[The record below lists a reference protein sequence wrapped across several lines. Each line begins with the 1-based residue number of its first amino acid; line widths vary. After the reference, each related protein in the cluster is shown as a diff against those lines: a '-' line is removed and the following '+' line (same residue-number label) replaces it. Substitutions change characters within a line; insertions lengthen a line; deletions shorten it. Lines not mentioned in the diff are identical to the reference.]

1 MRPSKRSRSTATLSM
16 VLSAMLA
23 AALGVSGCA
32 SVTSGSGGSG
42 GNAGTGGAAGG
53 GAGGTG
59 GTGGAGGAGGA
70 GGTGGEEPPPPPR
83 PTGVVIDSGGGTIKS
98 DQYQMD
104 VSVGGPVGKGKADS
118 PLHMLDY
125 YIPTSPQR

>member
-1 MRPSKRSRSTATLSM
+1 MRPSKRYRSTATLSM

-32 SVTSGSGGSG
+32 NVTSGTGGSG

-53 GAGGTG
+53 GAAGTGGTG
-59 GTGGAGGAGGA
+59 GTGGAGGM
-70 GGTGGEEPPPPPR
+70 GGEEPPPPPR